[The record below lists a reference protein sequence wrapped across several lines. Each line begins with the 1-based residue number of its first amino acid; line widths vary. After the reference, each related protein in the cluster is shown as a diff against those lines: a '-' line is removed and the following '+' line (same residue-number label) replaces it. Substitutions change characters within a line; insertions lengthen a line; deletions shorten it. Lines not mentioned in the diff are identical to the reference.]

1 MEQKLV
7 AADEIKT
14 HEVQIAGLP
23 LKLRSSHSAQTV
35 SELIAL
41 VNDREEKA
49 MKLNPNLSFQKALV
63 LASLHIA
70 EDLLLLK
77 RTTHGELDQLER
89 QAKRILSELES
100 SPVARIRMDN

>member
-1 MEQKLV
+1 M
-7 AADEIKT
+7 AADDITT

-23 LKLRSSHSAQTV
+23 LKLRSSHNAQTV
-35 SELIAL
+35 NELITL
-41 VNDREEKA
+41 VNDRVEKA
-49 MKLNPNLSFQKALV
+49 MKMNPNLSFQKALV

-77 RTTHGELDQLER
+77 RTTQGELDNLER
-89 QAKRILSELES
+89 QAKKILSELES